1 MYSSSARYG
10 RLFRR
15 AAEEAAMTEPSGRPS
30 TGNPAETP
38 SELVRVEVEGA
49 VATVVLDS
57 PANRNA
63 LGSALTGQLHVA
75 LEAAAADE
83 RVRVV
88 VLRSAGPV
96 FCSGAD
102 MREALEHGM
111 QVVARDMV
119 SLQRA
124 IVALP
129 KPVVVRLEGPVR
141 AGGLGLVAAA
151 DVVVCADTVSFAFTE
166 VRLGLAAATISL
178 TCLHRMQGRAASLR
192 FLGGETFDAA
202 EAERVGLV
210 TRAVAPGAVEAAVAE
225 VVDALRQGTPQG
237 LRETKAVLNARLL
250 ASIDAEGTRLADLS
264 ARLFASEESRAA
276 MQAFLDRSSR

>member
-1 MYSSSARYG
+1 
-10 RLFRR
+10 
-15 AAEEAAMTEPSGRPS
+15 MTEPSGGP
-30 TGNPAETP
+30 TGREPGETP
-38 SELVRVEVEGA
+38 TELVRVGIEDA
-49 VATVVLDS
+49 VATVTLDS
-57 PANRNA
+57 PTNRNA
-63 LGSALTGQLHVA
+63 LSSALIGQLLA
-75 LEAAAADE
+75 GLQAAAADE

-111 QVVARDMV
+111 QAVARDMV
-119 SLQRA
+119 ALQRA

-178 TCLHRMQGRAASLR
+178 TCLHRMQGRAAALR

-210 TRAVAPGAVEAAVAE
+210 TRAVPPGAVEADVAE

-237 LRETKAVLNARLL
+237 LRETKAVVNARLL

-264 ARLFASEESRAA
+264 ARLFASDESQAA
-276 MQAFLDRSSR
+276 MRAFLDRSR

>member
-1 MYSSSARYG
+1 
-10 RLFRR
+10 
-15 AAEEAAMTEPSGRPS
+15 MTEPSG
-30 TGNPAETP
+30 GNSGTDPGGREGGQP
-38 SELVRVEVEGA
+38 PELVHVGIEDA
-49 VATVVLDS
+49 VATVTLDS

-63 LGSALTGQLHVA
+63 LGRALLGQLHAA
-75 LEAAAADE
+75 LESTAADE

-88 VLRSAGPV
+88 LLRSAGPV

-111 QVVARDMV
+111 EFVARDMV
-119 SLQRA
+119 AVQRA

-129 KPVVVRLEGPVR
+129 KPVVVRLDGPVR

-151 DVVVCADTVSFAFTE
+151 DVTVAADTVSFAFTE

-178 TCLHRMQGRAASLR
+178 TCLDRMQGRAASLR

-210 TRAVAPGAVEAAVAE
+210 TRAVPPDAVDSAVAE

-237 LRETKAVLNARLL
+237 LRETKGVVNARLL
-250 ASIDAEGTRLADLS
+250 ARIDAEGARLADLA
-264 ARLFASEESRAA
+264 ARLFASDESRTA
-276 MQAFLDRSSR
+276 MQAFLDRKS